1 MQQRKEACQGG
12 GEQQGSMPGK
22 RWPSTGGCNAAANMV
37 RALASACSPC
47 LHSLCSAALRAACS
61 PCLYP
66 HACLLT
72 CRHACHPIKFS
83 SPPHARALSL
93 FPGRNLSLARPLQ
106 EHCGGASSLNPMP
119 CMHPQSRASPESP
132 LLTRAR
138 SLFSRTQ
145 ISLSLLL
152 YGMHP
157 LRIQDSK

>member
-1 MQQRKEACQGG
+1 
-12 GEQQGSMPGK
+12 
-22 RWPSTGGCNAAANMV
+22 MV

-47 LHSLCSAALRAACS
+47 LHSVCSAALRAACS

-119 CMHPQSRASPESP
+119 CMHPQSRASGGVSRRTRASPESSP
-132 LLTRAR
+132 PRVKGFQIQFSSPHAR
-138 SLFSRTQ
+138 TLSLFQ
-145 ISLSLLL
+145 NPNLSLAP
-152 YGMHP
+152 P
-157 LRIQDSK
+157 LWNEPSSHSRFQINSSSSSG